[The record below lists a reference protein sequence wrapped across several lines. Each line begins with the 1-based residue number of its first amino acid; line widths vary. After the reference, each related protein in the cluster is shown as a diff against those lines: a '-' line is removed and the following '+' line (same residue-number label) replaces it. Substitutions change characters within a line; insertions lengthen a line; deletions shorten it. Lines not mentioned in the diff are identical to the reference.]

1 MLLKKFFLLI
11 PITFA
16 LWEIRFTFVPVMIE
30 NTLNLSSDN
39 VKDMQAE
46 SPAKESKET
55 VADRI
60 PKLPKNVHWAVKAIV
75 EPFPED
81 RKEAMSLMALPFL
94 GMLGGYARF
103 LYRNQEVHHLGFEC
117 CFVGGVTF
125 FRNVTLCYAEN
136 AVPREVIFVP

>member
-1 MLLKKFFLLI
+1 
-11 PITFA
+11 
-16 LWEIRFTFVPVMIE
+16 MIE

-81 RKEAMSLMALPFL
+81 RKEVMSLMALPFL

-103 LYRNQEVHHLGFEC
+103 LYRNQEEHHLGFEC

>member
-1 MLLKKFFLLI
+1 MLI

-16 LWEIRFTFVPVMIE
+16 LWKIGFTFVPVMIE

-81 RKEAMSLMALPFL
+81 RKEMMSLMALPFL